1 MATDKTSGSFW
12 EHIDILRG
20 MIVKTTVVWV
30 VAGVI
35 AFMFKDELFAFVL
48 APKNGNFITYRA
60 LEAICCKFG
69 VAIPDLP
76 DINLINTGLARQLV
90 IHMKTAFCAGALFV
104 APYALVNIFRFVSP
118 GLYNHERKIATRIM
132 TSGYA
137 MFIIGAALGYYI
149 IFPVTVR
156 FLGTYQV
163 DTEVTNMI
171 TLESYMSCFVMICI
185 FMGVICE
192 LPVITWILAK
202 TGLISSSLMTTYRK
216 HAVVIILLVTA
227 IITPTT
233 DIFTL
238 LLVSLPICILY
249 EASVIIAKRVEA
261 KPLPA
266 IN

>member
-1 MATDKTSGSFW
+1 
-12 EHIDILRG
+12 

-227 IITPTT
+227 FITPTT